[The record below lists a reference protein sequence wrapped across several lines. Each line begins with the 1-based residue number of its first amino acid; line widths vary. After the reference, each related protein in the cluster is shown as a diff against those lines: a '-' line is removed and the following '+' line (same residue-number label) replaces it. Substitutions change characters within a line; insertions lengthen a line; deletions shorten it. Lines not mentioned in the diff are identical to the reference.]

1 MVFNEL
7 NDHDTSL
14 PVCIKE
20 IEISRLYGLIKLHVI
35 IEDRRPD
42 SLENEKKFKTQIKV
56 KLFFYNFSFIAFSKN
71 PPIIFVNNIV
81 DNYDLNYLLKK
92 AIKIKR

>member
-7 NDHDTSL
+7 NDHGTSL

-35 IEDRRPD
+35 VEDRRPD

-56 KLFFYNFSFIAFSKN
+56 KLFFYNYCPF
-71 PPIIFVNNIV
+71 
-81 DNYDLNYLLKK
+81 
-92 AIKIKR
+92 

>member
-1 MVFNEL
+1 MNIQEH
-7 NDHDTSL
+7 NDQDSSL

-42 SLENEKKFKTQIKV
+42 FNEYEKKFKTQIKV
-56 KLFFYNFSFIAFSKN
+56 KLFFYNFSFIARSKN
-71 PPIIFVNNIV
+71 PPTIIVNNIE

-92 AIKIKR
+92 SN

>member
-7 NDHDTSL
+7 NDHGTSL

-35 IEDRRPD
+35 VEDRRPD

-56 KLFFYNFSFIAFSKN
+56 KLFFYNFSFIARSKN
-71 PPIIFVNNIV
+71 PPIIIVNNIE

>member
-1 MVFNEL
+1 MNIREH
-7 NDHDTSL
+7 NDQDSSL

-42 SLENEKKFKTQIKV
+42 FNEYEKKFKTQIKV
-56 KLFFYNFSFIAFSKN
+56 KLFFYKFSSSKS
-71 PPIIFVNNIV
+71 PMMSTPVP
-81 DNYDLNYLLKK
+81 DCSPG
-92 AIKIKR
+92 R

>member
-7 NDHDTSL
+7 NDHDTPL

-56 KLFFYNFSFIAFSKN
+56 KLFFYNFSFIARSKN
-71 PPIIFVNNIV
+71 PPIIIVNNTE

>member
-1 MVFNEL
+1 MNIQEH
-7 NDHDTSL
+7 NDQDTSL

-42 SLENEKKFKTQIKV
+42 FNEYEKKFKTQIRL
-56 KLFFYNFSFIAFSKN
+56 KLFFYKFSLIVRSKN
-71 PPIIFVNNIV
+71 PPIIIVNNIE

-92 AIKIKR
+92 ASKIKR